1 MKLLEKTR
9 NGARVKKTYDAP
21 RTPFQRVMSSP
32 DISQEQKEQLTAL
45 YQSLNP
51 AQITRNI
58 RKAQA
63 ELHARKVTSLLEATK
78 TPK

>member
-1 MKLLEKTR
+1 
-9 NGARVKKTYDAP
+9 
-21 RTPFQRVMSSP
+21 MSSP

>member
-1 MKLLEKTR
+1 
-9 NGARVKKTYDAP
+9 VKKTYDAP
-21 RTPFQRVMSSP
+21 RTPFQRVMPSP

-63 ELHARKVTSLLEATK
+63 ELRSRKVTSLREATNPAK
-78 TPK
+78 